1 MIEVFRT
8 TPPLVQLFW
17 FFFAL
22 PILIKV
28 EMTPYVAAVLTFS
41 IQSAAF
47 FAEVFRGGI
56 VSVERGQWEAGRA
69 LGMAPRQVMR
79 RVVLPQAV
87 KRMIPAFLE
96 RAIELMKTTTL
107 VAIVSYAD
115 LLFQTNEVAQKT
127 FRPLEVFT
135 VTALIYFVGHLRGE
149 PAGAR
154 ARAAPRHERR
164 RDGALMGPL
173 YRWNFAP
180 VLENLDVLWA
190 GALGT
195 LRLFVICVV
204 LGFGFGLVVGLG
216 RHARSRWVHL
226 PATAFVEFFRNTPV
240 LVQILWFYYALP
252 ILLPFQISPLTA
264 AALGISL
271 NSAAFSAE
279 IYRGGIE
286 SIDRGQAEAARAL
299 GMTAAQAMRRIVLPQ
314 ALRRMLPALTNR
326 GIEIFKMTTLA
337 SAVAYVELLQQGK
350 LLASLNFNPI
360 ETYTVIAVVFFLCL
374 FPLVQATYALERRL
388 GRSDA

>member
-1 MIEVFRT
+1 M
-8 TPPLVQLFW
+8 
-17 FFFAL
+17 
-22 PILIKV
+22 
-28 EMTPYVAAVLTFS
+28 
-41 IQSAAF
+41 
-47 FAEVFRGGI
+47 
-56 VSVERGQWEAGRA
+56 
-69 LGMAPRQVMR
+69 
-79 RVVLPQAV
+79 
-87 KRMIPAFLE
+87 
-96 RAIELMKTTTL
+96 
-107 VAIVSYAD
+107 
-115 LLFQTNEVAQKT
+115 
-127 FRPLEVFT
+127 
-135 VTALIYFVGHLRGE
+135 
-149 PAGAR
+149 GA
-154 ARAAPRHERR
+154 
-164 RDGALMGPL
+164 L

-180 VLENLDVLWA
+180 VLDNLDVLWA
-190 GALGT
+190 GAIGT
-195 LRLFVICVV
+195 LRLFVICLV

-216 RHARSRWVHL
+216 RHAQARGIHL

-299 GMTAAQAMRRIVLPQ
+299 GMTPAQAMRRIVLPQ

-360 ETYTVIAVVFFLCL
+360 ETYTVIAVVFFLGL